1 MDWVSQLHVIEF
13 IINSTMS
20 EATQLSPF
28 EVTRGYRPRR
38 GGVLD
43 DLEERGMCPRPRD
56 IEKFV
61 RTRLR
66 EARER
71 MLQHDKGS
79 EYEAYRPGDRIY
91 VSKTRTAA
99 GKTVRFDEQRLGP
112 YVVLK
117 KINAKTYALELLRGS
132 RARNVFH
139 VDRLTRCVNDNLP
152 VVQTDV
158 DDDGNEYLVCEV
170 EEIVGAGVT
179 GRRNVVTSVH
189 LKWRGYGDE
198 FNTWQDLDEVL
209 DDMEAHDNTSIR
221 IMLQD
226 FIRDNEARLTG
237 NHEKRLFP
245 DGR

>member
-1 MDWVSQLHVIEF
+1 M
-13 IINSTMS
+13 
-20 EATQLSPF
+20 
-28 EVTRGYRPRR
+28 
-38 GGVLD
+38 D

-71 MLQHDKGS
+71 MLRHDKGS
-79 EYEAYRPGDRIY
+79 EYEAYRPGDRVY

-117 KINAKTYALELLRGS
+117 KINAKTYALELPRGS

-152 VVQTDV
+152 VVQTD
-158 DDDGNEYLVCEV
+158 
-170 EEIVGAGVT
+170 
-179 GRRNVVTSVH
+179 
-189 LKWRGYGDE
+189 
-198 FNTWQDLDEVL
+198 
-209 DDMEAHDNTSIR
+209 
-221 IMLQD
+221 
-226 FIRDNEARLTG
+226 ARM
-237 NHEKRLFP
+237 NDP
-245 DGR
+245 N